1 MTNTD
6 RGKLVVRSAIGMS
19 LLFCIMGANSC
30 VSAEV
35 KEQQASARRISD
47 HLDSL
52 SSIGEHGYHVAYFLV
67 GRFKNSP
74 MERLTFDVSV
84 TRVDDRLL
92 ERPIRFRVLDTLTY
106 QLTYSLDHSE
116 TVLIGDLDKELN
128 TELFQILIARPHDA
142 DSASFHRLMTNASHF
157 DHELMVYRY

>member
-1 MTNTD
+1 MTDTD
-6 RGKLVVRSAIGMS
+6 RGKLMVRSAIGMN

-30 VSAEV
+30 VTAEV
-35 KEQQASARRISD
+35 REQQASARRISG

-74 MERLTFDVSV
+74 MERSTFPISV
-84 TRVDDRLL
+84 TRMDDRLL
-92 ERPIRFRVLDTLTY
+92 ERAIRFRVVDALTY

-116 TVLIGDLDKELN
+116 TVLIGYFDQELD
-128 TELFQILIARPHDA
+128 TDLFQILIARPPSS
-142 DSASFHRLMTNASHF
+142 DSASLERSMKNASYI
-157 DHELMVYRY
+157 DHELRVYRY

>member
-1 MTNTD
+1 MV
-6 RGKLVVRSAIGMS
+6 GSAIGMS

-74 MERLTFDVSV
+74 MERSTFDVSV
-84 TRVDDRLL
+84 TRMDDRLL

-128 TELFQILIARPHDA
+128 TDLFQILIARPHYA
-142 DSASFHRLMTNASHF
+142 DSASFHGLMRNASYI
-157 DHELMVYRY
+157 DHELRVYRY